1 MNRQLRSFAGICLL
15 LLPALFVLHPGD
27 LAAQEKHRYFF
38 KPPPG
43 TSKYTQTHVLEVGDV
58 PRHQLRIA
66 ELQSKFGEEAP
77 VYDGVKVREARAIIF
92 SDYVAGTGNAILHTV
107 STLEN
112 GDKVYSRGNIMA
124 RTAAG
129 ADGGPRVTFT
139 TVTTLTGGTG
149 RFKAIRGTLWTT
161 GFSDL
166 KTGTSGTQTE
176 GEYWFEQ

>member
-1 MNRQLRSFAGICLL
+1 MANPLRSLAGACLL
-15 LLPALFVLHPGD
+15 LLPALFILHPGES
-27 LAAQEKHRYFF
+27 AAQEKHRYFF

-66 ELQSKFGEEAP
+66 ELQSKFGDDAP
-77 VYDGVKVREARAIIF
+77 VYDGVKVREARAIVF
-92 SDYVAGTGNAILHTV
+92 SDYVAGTGNAILYTV

-129 ADGGPRVTFT
+129 GEGGLRVSFS
-139 TVTTLTGGTG
+139 TVTTLSGGTG
-149 RFKAIRGTLWTT
+149 RFKGIRGTLWTT

-166 KTGTSGTQTE
+166 KTGTSDSQTE